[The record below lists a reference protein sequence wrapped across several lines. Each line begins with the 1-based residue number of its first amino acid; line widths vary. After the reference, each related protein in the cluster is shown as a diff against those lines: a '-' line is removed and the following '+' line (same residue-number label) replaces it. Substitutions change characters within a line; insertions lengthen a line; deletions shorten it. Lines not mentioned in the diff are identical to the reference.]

1 MQTITTS
8 TSVKLTLLAEEL
20 SAVSTFRRTESGPI
34 GLTDTEDCGVVQG
47 TSNDRAIIT
56 FADDIDPAL
65 VQAVIDAHDRTQPSI
80 NEVNTANR
88 VAVKASRD
96 AKLVA
101 LGLTEEEVLGLG

>member
-20 SAVSTFRRTESGPI
+20 SEVATFRRTENGPL
-34 GLTDTEDCGVVQG
+34 GLTESEDSGVVQG
-47 TSNDRAIIT
+47 TSSDRAIVT

-65 VQAVIDAHDRTQPSI
+65 VQAVIDAHDQTQPSI
-80 NEVNTANR
+80 NEVNTANKA
-88 VAVKASRD
+88 AVKASRD

-101 LGLTEEEVLGLG
+101 LGLTEEEVLSL